1 MVMTAG
7 AETILIEE
15 ETVSVETIV
24 HTIAVEAVM
33 KVQGSTIVVVEADMI
48 VVVEEEEEEA
58 VMVVEEAELDTQAH
72 GLTWH
77 TQ

>member
-1 MVMTAG
+1 
-7 AETILIEE
+7 
-15 ETVSVETIV
+15 
-24 HTIAVEAVM
+24 
-33 KVQGSTIVVVEADMI
+33 VVVEADMI

>member
-33 KVQGSTIVVVEADMI
+33 KVRECVYY
-48 VVVEEEEEEA
+48 
-58 VMVVEEAELDTQAH
+58 LDS
-72 GLTWH
+72 
-77 TQ
+77 